1 MYEQSTM
8 TDADPSLIPFLR
20 ATCEAEQERLLGSL
34 ISEQAGPL
42 IRKIIRNRLRFRAAS
57 QAMLH
62 DLESEDVYGEV
73 VVRLLKRLREFKAN
87 PSGEAINDFHGYI
100 AVTTLNACHDYL
112 RKKYR
117 QRRGLENKLRYLLI
131 RTPEFELWQNEKG
144 DWFCGLKGWKHQTIN
159 PLETNLI
166 DRLRENAGSLLPAS
180 TSDDRS
186 RLTKDILAAV
196 FDRAGRPVE
205 LSDLITIMANVLEV
219 RESTVDSYD
228 DQLFERIA
236 DPGPGSDT
244 ILELRVSLQRLWKE
258 ILELPSRQRAALL
271 LNLRDKHGC
280 DVIALIPDTHTAS
293 FQEIAEALDIPL
305 ERFAQLW
312 QKLPLDDAAIAEQL
326 GATPRQVIRLRKCA
340 RDRLIRRMRAYEKG
354 G

>member
-1 MYEQSTM
+1 MYEQSVMIDT
-8 TDADPSLIPFLR
+8 DPSLVPFLR
-20 ATCEAEQERLLGSL
+20 ATCEAEQERLLSSL

-57 QAMLH
+57 PVLAR
-62 DLESEDVYGEV
+62 DPESEDVYGEV

-87 PSGEAINDFHGYI
+87 PAGEAINDFHGYI

-112 RKKYR
+112 RKKYP

-131 RTPEFELWQNEKG
+131 RAPEFALWQNEAG
-144 DWFCGLKGWKHQTIN
+144 DWLCGLKQWKHQSIN
-159 PLETNLI
+159 SLETNHL
-166 DRLRENAGSLLPAS
+166 DQLRENAVALLLATAS
-180 TSDDRS
+180 DAR
-186 RLTKDILAAV
+186 RQLTKDMLAAV

-205 LSDLITIMANVLEV
+205 LNDLIVIVANALGIK
-219 RESTVDSYD
+219 ESAFDSYD
-228 DQLFERIA
+228 DQLSEMIA
-236 DPGPGSDT
+236 DPGPGSDS
-244 ILELRVSLQRLWKE
+244 ILELRMSLQQLWKE

-271 LNLRDKHGC
+271 LNFRDKQGR
-280 DVIALIPDTHTAS
+280 DLIALIPDTRTAS

-312 QKLPLDDAAIAEQL
+312 QKLPLDDASIAEQI

-340 RDRLIRRMRAYEKG
+340 RDRLSRRMAAYEERG
-354 G
+354 